1 MSWTC
6 RSKCGGLLATSVS
19 LLLGTSPSAQAYVS
33 YFTADGQAQKWNLST
48 PSVLV
53 HTNVVNP
60 VTRSVRYS
68 LGANAYSAA
77 NRAAELNSARACFD
91 QWQAVPGTILRFEE
105 GPLVPGTPD
114 VNTTDNTNL
123 IYWVKDTTLVN
134 GGLDNISGTTGFAF
148 ADYFSDGTL
157 AEADIVLNGRGYSW
171 FTDYNNTANRA
182 QFIES
187 VLLHEIGHLIGLAH
201 SPAGGATM
209 FPRGGG
215 GVDAQSGLS
224 ADEIAA
230 VRALYPGPTTPALAR
245 LSGRVTKKGTATPVF
260 GALISI
266 EDSAGNI
273 GAAAV
278 TQADG
283 RYSLSALPPGPYHVR
298 ATPVD
303 PAAASYGLFKGRDVA
318 PFSSYETADPQFLP
332 TTNIAVVLMANR
344 ESTVNFAVTEGT
356 PTFRVGR
363 IWPPTSHPESKVV
376 VNYPVSVAAGAADL
390 IVGVYSSDLPPED
403 AVLRVSGN
411 GVTTGATGMQLN
423 AFPGLNP
430 PLNLLFVPL
439 TVSANATPGLRSL
452 SIHSKDSLAYAN
464 GFLEISPPFPDFNF
478 DGLDDRF
485 QRQFFSRWTSLQAAP
500 TVDADND
507 HFTNADEYL
516 AGSDPTDAESVLRLE
531 SVRYDAG
538 GATLTWPSAPGR
550 RYQILRRPS
559 IDSLR
564 GWQPIGDPVTA
575 SGEIA
580 DFFDESSAATQQ
592 FYRVQAL
599 P

>member
-1 MSWTC
+1 MSWSC
-6 RSKCGGLLATSVS
+6 RSKRGGLLATSVS
-19 LLLGTSPSAQAYVS
+19 LLLGTLPAAQAYVS
-33 YFTADGQAQKWNLST
+33 YFTPGGQAQKWNLT
-48 PSVLV
+48 RPSVLV

-68 LGANAYSAA
+68 LGANAYSTA
-77 NRAAELNSARACFD
+77 NRAAELDAARACFD

-105 GPLVPGTPD
+105 GLLVPGTPD

-123 IYWVKDTTLVN
+123 VYWVKDTTVVN
-134 GGLDNISGTTGFAF
+134 GGLDNISGATGVAF

-157 AEADIVLNGRGYSW
+157 AEVDIVLNGRVYSW

-224 ADEIAA
+224 VDEIAA
-230 VRALYPGPTTPALAR
+230 VRALYPGPTTPASAR
-245 LSGRVTKKGTATPVF
+245 LSGRVTKKGTSTPVF

-283 RYSLSALPPGPYHVR
+283 RYSVSALSPGSYQVR

-318 PFSSYETADPQFLP
+318 ASYETADHQFLP
-332 TTNIAVVLMANR
+332 TTNTAVILTAGR
-344 ESTVNFAVTEGT
+344 ESTVNFTVTEGT

-363 IWPPTSHPESKVV
+363 IWPPTSNPALKVV
-376 VNYPVSVAAGAADL
+376 VNYPISVAAGGADL
-390 IVGVYSSDLPPED
+390 IVGVYSADVPPVD
-403 AVLRVSGN
+403 AVLRVSGD
-411 GVTTGATGMQLN
+411 GVTTGATAIELN
-423 AFPGLNP
+423 AFPGVNP
-430 PLNLLFVPL
+430 PLNLISVPL
-439 TVSANATPGLRSL
+439 TISANATPGLRSL
-452 SIHSKDSLAYAN
+452 SVHWKDSLAYAN
-464 GFLEISPPFPDFNF
+464 GFLDISPPFPDFNF
-478 DGLDDRF
+478 DSLDDRF
-485 QRQFFSRWTSLQAAP
+485 QRQFFSRWTSPQAAP

-507 HFTNADEYL
+507 HFTNAEEYM
-516 AGSDPTDAESVLRLE
+516 AGSDPTNAESVLILE
-531 SVRYDAG
+531 SVRYDTR

-550 RYQILRRPS
+550 RYQVLGRPR
-559 IDSLR
+559 IDSVR
-564 GWQPIGDPVTA
+564 GWQPVGGPVTA
-575 SGEIA
+575 SGETA
-580 DFFDESSAATQQ
+580 EFLDGSSGAPQQ